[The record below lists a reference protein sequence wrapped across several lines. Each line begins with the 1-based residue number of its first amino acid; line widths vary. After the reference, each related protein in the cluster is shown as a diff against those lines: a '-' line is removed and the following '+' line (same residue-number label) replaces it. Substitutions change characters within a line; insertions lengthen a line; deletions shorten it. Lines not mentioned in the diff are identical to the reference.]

1 MFCES
6 NPTLGRAAS
15 TKCPTRSRG
24 ITTQT
29 SSPSQ
34 IPHGAKAHSAFAA
47 HRKSST
53 HLRFAQNDTRDYVLN
68 PSDKEYY
75 IRRAKLYTDITAKLA
90 DLDPVRDY
98 SEINGIGHKRQ
109 CIRQD
114 FRQLMEKT
122 NKFSKQL
129 LNS

>member
-1 MFCES
+1 MLDHFDFPHQQKDPES
-6 NPTLGRAAS
+6 AWQQEEREAKILLL
-15 TKCPTRSRG
+15 
-24 ITTQT
+24 IEQT
-29 SSPSQ
+29 IQ
-34 IPHGAKAHSAFAA
+34 
-47 HRKSST
+47 
-53 HLRFAQNDTRDYVLN
+53 RFALNDTNGYSLN

-75 IRRAKLYTDITAKLA
+75 IRRAIRYMDITARLA

-122 NKFSKQL
+122 NKFNKKI
-129 LNS
+129 

>member
-1 MFCES
+1 MIDHFDFPIQQKDPES
-6 NPTLGRAAS
+6 AWQKQLARERA
-15 TKCPTRSRG
+15 KQEERE
-24 ITTQT
+24 
-29 SSPSQ
+29 
-34 IPHGAKAHSAFAA
+34 AKILELIEV
-47 HRKSST
+47 T
-53 HLRFAQNDTRDYVLN
+53 IGRFAQNDTRDFVLN

-75 IRRAKLYTDITAKLA
+75 LRRAKLYTDITAKLA

-122 NKFSKQL
+122 QKLNKKL

>member
-1 MFCES
+1 MLDHFDFHTQQKDPES
-6 NPTLGRAAS
+6 AWQKQLARERAKQEEREQKILALIDA
-15 TKCPTRSRG
+15 T
-24 ITTQT
+24 IQ
-29 SSPSQ
+29 
-34 IPHGAKAHSAFAA
+34 
-47 HRKSST
+47 
-53 HLRFAQNDTRDYVLN
+53 RFAQNDTRDYVLN

-90 DLDPVRDY
+90 ELDPVKDY

-122 NKFSKQL
+122 NKFNKKL
-129 LNS
+129 INS

>member
-1 MFCES
+1 MFYHIDFPIQQKDPES
-6 NPTLGRAAS
+6 AYQRQLARERA
-15 TKCPTRSRG
+15 KQEERE
-24 ITTQT
+24 
-29 SSPSQ
+29 
-34 IPHGAKAHSAFAA
+34 AKILALIEV
-47 HRKSST
+47 T
-53 HLRFAQNDTRDYVLN
+53 IGRFAQNDTNGYTLN

-75 IRRAKLYTDITAKLA
+75 LRRAKLYTEITERLA

-122 NKFSKQL
+122 QKLNKKL

>member
-1 MFCES
+1 MFYHIDFPTQQKDPES
-6 NPTLGRAAS
+6 AWQRQLARERAKQEEREQKILALIDA
-15 TKCPTRSRG
+15 T
-24 ITTQT
+24 IQ
-29 SSPSQ
+29 
-34 IPHGAKAHSAFAA
+34 
-47 HRKSST
+47 
-53 HLRFAQNDTRDYVLN
+53 RFAQNDTRDYVLN

-90 DLDPVRDY
+90 ELDPVKDY

-122 NKFSKQL
+122 NKFSKRL
-129 LNS
+129 LGQ

>member
-1 MFCES
+1 MFYHIDFPHQQKDPES
-6 NPTLGRAAS
+6 AWQQQLARERA
-15 TKCPTRSRG
+15 KQEEREQK
-24 ITTQT
+24 ILDLIETT
-29 SSPSQ
+29 
-34 IPHGAKAHSAFAA
+34 IE
-47 HRKSST
+47 
-53 HLRFAQNDTRDYVLN
+53 RFARNDTHGYSLN

-75 IRRAKLYTDITAKLA
+75 IRRAKLYTDITERLA

-122 NKFSKQL
+122 NKFNKKL
-129 LNS
+129 LTVSDRDEN

>member
-1 MFCES
+1 MFYHFDFPTPQKEPES
-6 NPTLGRAAS
+6 SWQKQLARERAKQEEREA
-15 TKCPTRSRG
+15 K
-24 ITTQT
+24 ILALIETTIQ
-29 SSPSQ
+29 
-34 IPHGAKAHSAFAA
+34 
-47 HRKSST
+47 
-53 HLRFAQNDTRDYVLN
+53 RFAQNDTRDYSLN

-75 IRRAKLYTDITAKLA
+75 LRRAKLYTDITAKLA

-122 NKFSKQL
+122 NKFSKKL
-129 LNS
+129 LKPLQQ

>member
-1 MFCES
+1 MFYHIDFPIQQKDPES
-6 NPTLGRAAS
+6 AWQKQLARERA
-15 TKCPTRSRG
+15 KQEERE
-24 ITTQT
+24 
-29 SSPSQ
+29 
-34 IPHGAKAHSAFAA
+34 AKILELIDA
-47 HRKSST
+47 T
-53 HLRFAQNDTRDYVLN
+53 IQRFAQNDTNGYTLN

-122 NKFSKQL
+122 QKLNKKL

>member
-1 MFCES
+1 MFYHIDFPTQQKDPES
-6 NPTLGRAAS
+6 AWQKQLARERA
-15 TKCPTRSRG
+15 KQEERE
-24 ITTQT
+24 
-29 SSPSQ
+29 
-34 IPHGAKAHSAFAA
+34 AKILALIEV
-47 HRKSST
+47 T
-53 HLRFAQNDTRDYVLN
+53 IGRFAQNDTRDYVLN

-75 IRRAKLYTDITAKLA
+75 IRRAKLYTDITERLA

-114 FRQLMEKT
+114 FRQLMEKN
-122 NKFSKQL
+122 NKFNKKL

>member
-1 MFCES
+1 MFYHIDKAFPTQQKDPES
-6 NPTLGRAAS
+6 AWQQQLARERA
-15 TKCPTRSRG
+15 KQEEREQK
-24 ITTQT
+24 ILDLIETT
-29 SSPSQ
+29 
-34 IPHGAKAHSAFAA
+34 IE
-47 HRKSST
+47 
-53 HLRFAQNDTRDYVLN
+53 RFAQNNTRDYVLN

-75 IRRAKLYTDITAKLA
+75 IRRAKLYTDITERLA

-122 NKFSKQL
+122 NKFNKKL

>member
-1 MFCES
+1 MFYHIDFPTQQKDPES
-6 NPTLGRAAS
+6 AWQRQLARERAKQEEREQKILALIDA
-15 TKCPTRSRG
+15 T
-24 ITTQT
+24 IQ
-29 SSPSQ
+29 
-34 IPHGAKAHSAFAA
+34 
-47 HRKSST
+47 
-53 HLRFAQNDTRDYVLN
+53 RFAQNDTRDYVLN

-75 IRRAKLYTDITAKLA
+75 IRRAKLYTDITAKLGE
-90 DLDPVRDY
+90 LDPVKDY

-122 NKFSKQL
+122 NKFSKKL

>member
-1 MFCES
+1 MIDHFDFPIQQKDPES
-6 NPTLGRAAS
+6 AWQKQLARERA
-15 TKCPTRSRG
+15 KQEERE
-24 ITTQT
+24 
-29 SSPSQ
+29 
-34 IPHGAKAHSAFAA
+34 AKILELIEA
-47 HRKSST
+47 T
-53 HLRFAQNDTRDYVLN
+53 IQRFAQNDTNGYTLN

-75 IRRAKLYTDITAKLA
+75 LRRAKLYTEITERLA

-122 NKFSKQL
+122 NKFSKKL

>member
-1 MFCES
+1 MFYHIDFPIQQKDPDSAWQKQLARE
-6 NPTLGRAAS
+6 RA
-15 TKCPTRSRG
+15 KQEERE
-24 ITTQT
+24 
-29 SSPSQ
+29 
-34 IPHGAKAHSAFAA
+34 AKILQLIDV
-47 HRKSST
+47 T
-53 HLRFAQNDTRDYVLN
+53 IGRFAQNDTRDYVLN

-122 NKFSKQL
+122 QKLNKKL

>member
-1 MFCES
+1 MFYHIDFPTQQKDPES
-6 NPTLGRAAS
+6 AWQRQLARERAKQEEREQKILALIDA
-15 TKCPTRSRG
+15 T
-24 ITTQT
+24 IQ
-29 SSPSQ
+29 
-34 IPHGAKAHSAFAA
+34 
-47 HRKSST
+47 
-53 HLRFAQNDTRDYVLN
+53 RFAQNDTRDYVLN

-75 IRRAKLYTDITAKLA
+75 IRRAKLYTDITAKLGE
-90 DLDPVRDY
+90 LDPVKDY

-122 NKFSKQL
+122 NKFNKKL

>member
-1 MFCES
+1 MFYHIDFPIQQKDPES
-6 NPTLGRAAS
+6 AWQKQLARERA
-15 TKCPTRSRG
+15 KQEERE
-24 ITTQT
+24 
-29 SSPSQ
+29 
-34 IPHGAKAHSAFAA
+34 AKILALIEV
-47 HRKSST
+47 T
-53 HLRFAQNDTRDYVLN
+53 IGRFAQNDTRDFVLN

-75 IRRAKLYTDITAKLA
+75 LRRAKLYTEITERLA
-90 DLDPVRDY
+90 DLDTVRDY

-122 NKFSKQL
+122 QKLNKKL

>member
-1 MFCES
+1 MFYHIDCPIPQKDPES
-6 NPTLGRAAS
+6 AYQQQLRRERA
-15 TKCPTRSRG
+15 KQEERE
-24 ITTQT
+24 
-29 SSPSQ
+29 
-34 IPHGAKAHSAFAA
+34 AKILALIDA
-47 HRKSST
+47 T
-53 HLRFAQNDTRDYVLN
+53 IQRFAQNDTRDFVLN

-75 IRRAKLYTDITAKLA
+75 IRRAKLYTDITAKLGE
-90 DLDPVRDY
+90 LDPVKDY

-122 NKFSKQL
+122 QKLNKKL

>member
-1 MFCES
+1 MFYHIDFPIQQKDPES
-6 NPTLGRAAS
+6 AYQRQLARERA
-15 TKCPTRSRG
+15 KQEERE
-24 ITTQT
+24 
-29 SSPSQ
+29 
-34 IPHGAKAHSAFAA
+34 AKILALIEV
-47 HRKSST
+47 T
-53 HLRFAQNDTRDYVLN
+53 IGRFAQNDTRDFVLN

-75 IRRAKLYTDITAKLA
+75 IRRAKLYTEITERLA

-122 NKFSKQL
+122 NKFNKRSVTET
-129 LNS
+129 

>member
-1 MFCES
+1 MFYHIDFPIQQKDPES
-6 NPTLGRAAS
+6 AWQKQLARERA
-15 TKCPTRSRG
+15 KQEERE
-24 ITTQT
+24 
-29 SSPSQ
+29 
-34 IPHGAKAHSAFAA
+34 AKILQLIDA
-47 HRKSST
+47 T
-53 HLRFAQNDTRDYVLN
+53 IQRFAQNDTRDFVLN

-75 IRRAKLYTDITAKLA
+75 LRRAKLYTDITERLA

-122 NKFSKQL
+122 NKFNKRSVTET
-129 LNS
+129 